1 MMIRKANFEDSK
13 VIATYMLLAME
24 DIVYQFI
31 GENSQDKATQFLECL
46 ISEKTT
52 QYSYENCWFVE
63 NKVGIVA
70 VANIYDGAR
79 LQELRTPVIKL
90 IKSMFKRDFSPEDET
105 EANEFYIDCIGV
117 SPDQQGKGIGSEI
130 IQFLINEYVN
140 KRKKTL
146 VYS

>member
-1 MMIRKANFEDSK
+1 MIRKANFEDSK